1 MIEIIYTLIM
11 THITIICV
19 TLYLHRSQA
28 HKSIEFN
35 IVVSHFM
42 RFWLWLTTG
51 MITKEWVAIHRK
63 HHRYCEKEQDPHS
76 PKIYGILN
84 VVFKGVFL
92 YVKAAKDKVMVDSY
106 GVGTPAD
113 WMERNVYSTRPT
125 LGIGILFLFNTWLF
139 GWIGIL
145 IWGIQ
150 MIWIPFWAAGVVNG
164 IGHYFGY
171 RNGDSKDNSKNFSPI
186 GILIGGEELHNN
198 HHLSPG
204 SPKLSMHWYEFD
216 VGYFY
221 LMILKYLGL
230 AKVKQ
235 L

>member
-1 MIEIIYTLIM
+1 
-11 THITIICV
+11 
-19 TLYLHRSQA
+19 
-28 HKSIEFN
+28 
-35 IVVSHFM
+35 
-42 RFWLWLTTG
+42 
-51 MITKEWVAIHRK
+51 
-63 HHRYCEKEQDPHS
+63 
-76 PKIYGILN
+76 
-84 VVFKGVFL
+84 VFKGVFL
-92 YVKAAKDKVMVDSY
+92 YVKAAKDKVMVDTY
-106 GVGTPAD
+106 GVGTPID
-113 WMERNVYSTRPT
+113 WMERNVYSIRPT

-204 SPKLSMHWYEFD
+204 SPKLSIRWYEFD